1 MRKSRAIIFIE
12 ITYHLLFIFKFPPLC
27 IMLNLLHREFKT
39 FSLILPYFY
48 TLLKLL
54 LHYFLIFKKP
64 LCDHVRTTECAVA
77 KKAENGRGVE
87 CRVGGSKKNYS
98 LKSSVVQY
106 SSTYS
111 IIYCSKRKFGPW
123 LLYTLVQYY
132 VRSFLFLLLK
142 NYSREHWR
150 FCLLYQQ
157 SPNKLL

>member
-1 MRKSRAIIFIE
+1 MYKNNGIKTKRICFL
-12 ITYHLLFIFKFPPLC
+12 TYLANEKIQSNNIHRNNISSTIHFKFPPLC

-98 LKSSVVQY
+98 LKSSVV
-106 SSTYS
+106 
-111 IIYCSKRKFGPW
+111 
-123 LLYTLVQYY
+123 
-132 VRSFLFLLLK
+132 
-142 NYSREHWR
+142 
-150 FCLLYQQ
+150 
-157 SPNKLL
+157 

>member
-1 MRKSRAIIFIE
+1 MYKNNGIKTKRICFL
-12 ITYHLLFIFKFPPLC
+12 TYLANEKIQSNNIHRNNISSTIHFKFPPLC

-64 LCDHVRTTECAVA
+64 LCDHVRTSECAVA

-98 LKSSVVQY
+98 LKSSVV
-106 SSTYS
+106 
-111 IIYCSKRKFGPW
+111 
-123 LLYTLVQYY
+123 
-132 VRSFLFLLLK
+132 
-142 NYSREHWR
+142 
-150 FCLLYQQ
+150 
-157 SPNKLL
+157 

>member
-1 MRKSRAIIFIE
+1 MYKNNGIKTKRICFL
-12 ITYHLLFIFKFPPLC
+12 TYLANEKIQSNNILRNNISSTIHFKFPPLC

-54 LHYFLIFKKP
+54 LHYLSIFKKP

-98 LKSSVVQY
+98 LKSSVV
-106 SSTYS
+106 
-111 IIYCSKRKFGPW
+111 
-123 LLYTLVQYY
+123 
-132 VRSFLFLLLK
+132 
-142 NYSREHWR
+142 
-150 FCLLYQQ
+150 
-157 SPNKLL
+157 

>member
-1 MRKSRAIIFIE
+1 MYKNNGIKTKRICFL
-12 ITYHLLFIFKFPPLC
+12 TYLANEKIQSNNIHRNNISSTIHFKFPPLC

-48 TLLKLL
+48 ILLKLL

-98 LKSSVVQY
+98 LKSSVV
-106 SSTYS
+106 
-111 IIYCSKRKFGPW
+111 
-123 LLYTLVQYY
+123 
-132 VRSFLFLLLK
+132 
-142 NYSREHWR
+142 
-150 FCLLYQQ
+150 
-157 SPNKLL
+157 